1 MDNHRNS
8 DTKFVLTGTL
18 VVFGL
23 ILISVQ
29 SDTDT
34 NSESLNSTL
43 PEMTARERLLA
54 EAVDGLTPSLPLKL
68 DEFTTLVDVFSNE
81 QILSYSYE
89 VSFLKE
95 EIDYDFFVTEMTPGL
110 LNNICT
116 NEAMTGLN
124 TIGTKYDYI
133 YTSSDD
139 ILIASIRIDPDDCV
153 E

>member
-1 MDNHRNS
+1 MNSHRNS
-8 DTKFVLTGTL
+8 DTKFVLAGTL

-29 SDTDT
+29 SNTETNTD
-34 NSESLNSTL
+34 SLNNTL
-43 PEMTARERLLA
+43 PKMTARERLLV
-54 EAVDGLTPSLPLKL
+54 EAVNRLAPSLPLEL

-95 EIDYDFFVTEMTPGL
+95 EIDYDIFVTEMTPSL
-110 LNNICT
+110 LNTICT
-116 NEAMTGLN
+116 NEAMKGLN
-124 TIGTKYDYI
+124 AIGTKYDYI
-133 YTSSDD
+133 YSSSDK
-139 ILIASIRIDPDDCV
+139 ILIGSIRIDPDDCV